1 MTDLSIPILMSL
13 LICTE
18 PYPPE
23 CSRPTIDEI
32 TSNPVCIAV
41 SKSCSLHQEWVY
53 PGAALSPKAQRDAC
67 VDRAAALLAEERKQ
81 GPRWGRWPECFE
93 RRNEP

>member
-1 MTDLSIPILMSL
+1 MKPWLMLL

-23 CSRPTIDEI
+23 CIRPGIDEI

-41 SKSCSLHQEWVY
+41 SKSCTLHQEWVY
-53 PGAALSPKAQRDAC
+53 VDAALSPRAQRDAC
-67 VDRAAALLAEERKQ
+67 VDRAAALLRAERVK
-81 GPRWGRWPECFE
+81 GYRRGSWPECIQ
-93 RRNEP
+93 RDNEP

>member
-1 MTDLSIPILMSL
+1 MTPWLLML

-18 PYPPE
+18 PFPAE

-41 SKSCSLHQEWVY
+41 SKSCTLHEELIY
-53 PGAALSPKAQRDAC
+53 MPAGAKPKEIANICAA
-67 VDRAAALLAEERKQ
+67 RAAEIIAAEVLKGYR
-81 GPRWGRWPECFE
+81 RWSRPECFE
-93 RRNEP
+93 RRDKP

>member
-1 MTDLSIPILMSL
+1 MTRWLMLL

-18 PYPPE
+18 PYPLE

-41 SKSCSLHQEWVY
+41 SKSCTLHQRWVY
-53 PGAALSPKAQRDAC
+53 IPEGTGPKETANACADVADALA
-67 VDRAAALLAEERKQ
+67 AEERRH
-81 GPRWGRWPECFE
+81 GYRRVMRPECFE